1 MKSWFGESVGLGRVY
16 NYNRMGVIGWRNRW
30 GRINGGNCRV
40 LCRGWGIHRIMWRQR
55 MQGRW
60 CFAKCTS
67 SSPNLLS
74 CSIDHLQCHIHWN
87 KPHSTCYYPLD
98 PLHQLQSQN
107 SLIFLN
113 TTPLPG
119 FFMLTPRP
127 GVAVLSSC
135 PSLFLYVALCFLQ
148 SPGGLPALRDVSVQL
163 SKLCYHMN
171 CIILL
176 HFQQTLRALVMQY
189 SDQGP
194 LVTHFSMGSPLTYMS
209 RDVSTLLWPSF
220 QPLPHIPYIA
230 KLGRYYAFLIM
241 EQEATILLKSVIH
254 LMSLLNYV
262 TIIWL

>member
-1 MKSWFGESVGLGRVY
+1 MGKNKWGKWQSIVQGMGDSQDKVKAKNAGEV
-16 NYNRMGVIGWRNRW
+16 M
-30 GRINGGNCRV
+30 
-40 LCRGWGIHRIMWRQR
+40 LCKH
-55 MQGRW
+55 
-60 CFAKCTS
+60 TS

-74 CSIDHLQCHIHWN
+74 CSIDHLQCHTHWN

-127 GVAVLSSC
+127 GVAVLYSW

-176 HFQQTLRALVMQY
+176 HFQQTLWALVMQY

-209 RDVSTLLWPSF
+209 RGVSTLLWPSS
-220 QPLPHIPYIA
+220 QPLPHVPY
-230 KLGRYYAFLIM
+230 
-241 EQEATILLKSVIH
+241 
-254 LMSLLNYV
+254 SLQNWGDITHSWSWSRNQPYCWSLSS
-262 TIIWL
+262 IWCHC